1 VTLSIL
7 WKIFAGILLG
17 GTVLT
22 ILGPMVGEI
31 IATLPPLFPPKDRN
45 PLTVLGLSY
54 EDVAFPTTD
63 GLTLRGWW
71 IPAGSPN
78 APAVIYAPGTGHD
91 QRSGLA
97 LAGPLHQ
104 AGYHVLLF
112 SYRGYGESD
121 GDEFGFT
128 YGQRESE
135 DIDAAVRFLK
145 EQKGVKAI
153 GVIGFSAGAA
163 SAILSA
169 SRNPDIRAVVAAA
182 SFTSVSEVWNANM
195 PAFIPSFFREW
206 LIMLAEWRKGFQR
219 EAVEPIKVV
228 SQIAPRPLLLIYGDA
243 DRRVTLAHARRLQ
256 RAAGPTAQFWVVRGA
271 THRAIGDEALVLLA
285 PDIVAFLNQ
294 ALRHRPDRQMA
305 GISLQ
310 PASFSTQPLLTS
322 RRVNLPSY

>member
-1 VTLSIL
+1 MTFSIL

-17 GTVLT
+17 GTILT
-22 ILGPMVGEI
+22 IIGPMVGEI
-31 IATLPPLFPPKDRN
+31 IATLPPIFPLRDRN
-45 PLTVLGLSY
+45 PKTVLGLPY
-54 EDVAFPTTD
+54 EDVAFSTTD

-97 LAGPLHQ
+97 IAWPLHK

-145 EQKGVKAI
+145 EQKGVKAV

-169 SRNPDIRAVVAAA
+169 SRNPDIQAVVAAA
-182 SFTSVSEVWNANM
+182 SFTSVSEVWDTNM

-206 LIMLAEWRKGFQR
+206 LILLAEWRKGFQR

-243 DRRVTLAHARRLQ
+243 DSRVTLAHARRLQ
-256 RAAGPTAQFWVVRGA
+256 RAAGPSAQFWVVRGA
-271 THRAIGDEALVLLA
+271 THRDIGSEALVLLA
-285 PDIVAFLNQ
+285 PDIIAFLDQ
-294 ALRHRPDRQMA
+294 ALRYHHDRQMA
-305 GISLQ
+305 GTPLQ
-310 PASFSTQPLLTS
+310 PAAFSAQPILTS
-322 RRVNLPSY
+322 RRVTLPTY